1 MTAPANVALSLI
13 LPVYGE
19 GVHLAGS
26 LATIQRV
33 MDSVG
38 ESYEVIV
45 VDDGS
50 PDNSWAVIKACSQS
64 DARVRGLRLSRNF
77 GKDAAICAGIEA
89 ALGDA
94 LIVMDADLQ
103 HPPSLIPEMVRIW
116 RSGAAD
122 VIEATKETGSRE
134 SIVVGWRR
142 RLFSVAMR
150 RLAGLDLEGASDFRL
165 FTRPVREAWLRM
177 GEKNLFFRGML
188 AWLGFR
194 RVKVPFRVADRAAGK
209 SRWSTSQLVAFAL
222 GSLTAFS
229 NVPVRLASLLG
240 FTFSGFAA
248 VFGTYALVL
257 KLSGSALTGFTTVIL
272 LQLIVGSGMF
282 LSLGIIGEYVG
293 RIYEEVKNRP
303 RYVIS
308 DMTQSCAGSG
318 QPKPEGN
325 DQ

>member
-1 MTAPANVALSLI
+1 MSGQKTVALSLI

-19 GVHLAGS
+19 GEHLARS
-26 LATIQRV
+26 LDTIQRV
-33 MDSVG
+33 MGSVG
-38 ESYEVIV
+38 ETYEMVV

-50 PDNSWAVIKACSQS
+50 PDDSWAVIKARCLCDS
-64 DARVRGLRLSRNF
+64 RVRGFRLSRNF

-89 ALGDA
+89 AVGDA

-116 RSGAAD
+116 RSGEAD
-122 VIEATKETGSRE
+122 VIEATKGTGSRE

-142 RLFSVAMR
+142 RLFGAAMR

-165 FTRPVREAWLRM
+165 FTRPVREAWLKM
-177 GEKNLFFRGML
+177 GEKSLFFRGML

-194 RVKVPFRVADRAAGK
+194 RVKVPFQVAERAAGK
-209 SRWSTSQLVAFAL
+209 SRWSTSQLVAFAV

-229 NVPVRLASLLG
+229 NVPVRLASVLG
-240 FTFSGFAA
+240 LAFLAFAA
-248 VFGTYALVL
+248 VFGTYALVM
-257 KLSGSALTGFTTVIL
+257 KLSGAALTGFTTVIL
-272 LQLIVGSGMF
+272 LQLIIGSGVF

-293 RIYEEVKNRP
+293 RVYEEVKNRP
-303 RYVIS
+303 RYIVS
-308 DMTQSCAGSG
+308 DMTQSFADPEQS
-318 QPKPEGN
+318 KPEEN